1 MKVRAATV
9 DDMSQVL
16 RLYAQPSFDD
26 GSVLDEASAR
36 ELLEKF
42 ADYPD
47 YGLYVVEID
56 QAIIGSFALLV
67 MINLG
72 HMGAPSAIV
81 EDVVVDPLQQGK
93 GIGKT
98 MMQAA
103 MNLAR
108 DKGCYK
114 LVLSSNARRHSAHAF
129 YESLGF
135 LRHGVSFHIDLKP
148 PA

>member
-1 MKVRAATV
+1 
-9 DDMSQVL
+9 
-16 RLYAQPSFDD
+16 
-26 GSVLDEASAR
+26 LDEVSAR
-36 ELLEKF
+36 ELLEQF
-42 ADYPD
+42 ANYPD
-47 YGLYVVEID
+47 YVLYVAEVD

-81 EDVVVDPLQQGK
+81 EDVVVDPLQQGM

-98 MMQAA
+98 MMHAA
-103 MNLAR
+103 IDLAR